1 MTINNE
7 KYIRALEWLH
17 DLEVTDKEEQHKKAL
32 LEYIELL
39 EDRVVFSNAYYDNN
53 AHCIIIQ

>member
-17 DLEVTDKEEQHKKAL
+17 DLEVTDKEEQYKKAL
-32 LEYIELL
+32 LEYITVL
-39 EDRVVFSNAYYDNN
+39 EDKSIFNEAIYD
-53 AHCIIIQ
+53 IINIV